1 MSNELWYFQRGQ
13 IAGYTEN
20 RSLMRRIARYKYKKG
35 WQVMAEYYD
44 SHNDGKLKALQYRIP
59 IEQRRAAERMF
70 EVKMTD

>member
-13 IAGYTEN
+13 IAGYTEDKD
-20 RSLMRRIARYKYKKG
+20 LMRRIKRYKEKRG
-35 WQVMAEYYD
+35 WEIIAQYYD
-44 SHNDGKLKALQYRIP
+44 VQNKGKLKALQYRIP